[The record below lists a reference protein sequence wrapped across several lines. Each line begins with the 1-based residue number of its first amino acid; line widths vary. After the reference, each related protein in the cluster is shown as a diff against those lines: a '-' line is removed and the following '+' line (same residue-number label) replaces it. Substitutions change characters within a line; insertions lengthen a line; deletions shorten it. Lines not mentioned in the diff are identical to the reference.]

1 MLFFPT
7 KLFKKLKSF
16 FSYLKLFAF
25 KYFHII
31 SLDYAE
37 GNDQLF
43 KEFSRW
49 KVFGGNI
56 KNINL

>member
-7 KLFKKLKSF
+7 KLFKKFKSF

-31 SLDYAE
+31 SSDYAE

-43 KEFSRW
+43 KDSLESVW
-49 KVFGGNI
+49 WEHK
-56 KNINL
+56 KH

>member
-1 MLFFPT
+1 MLFFPQNC
-7 KLFKKLKSF
+7 LKKLKSF

-43 KEFSRW
+43 KDSLESVWREH
-49 KVFGGNI
+49 